1 MRVISEFINGSRG
14 HWLKSLRQTA
24 GGTPWPERWDP
35 LESSDKNHHV
45 ATLLEASCCP
55 LPVPTTELSIISPN
69 LAEPSSGVW
78 EQALVCPL
86 FSTVYLWEQPEE
98 ANSGPLLS
106 LEEQILNST
115 FEACDPH
122 KTGGGWE
129 STGRAGLGPSS
140 GVLQEQDI
148 SWVRG

>member
-1 MRVISEFINGSRG
+1 MS
-14 HWLKSLRQTA
+14 
-24 GGTPWPERWDP
+24 
-35 LESSDKNHHV
+35 
-45 ATLLEASCCP
+45 
-55 LPVPTTELSIISPN
+55 
-69 LAEPSSGVW
+69 
-78 EQALVCPL
+78 PL

-140 GVLQEQDI
+140 GVLEEQDI
-148 SWVRG
+148 SWVRGWAGGLAWYTASLWPGTALVLPWLLLFGLL